1 MFSQLAIHKCVPL
14 HGMVLNKGFSCQERS
29 ACVFVQA
36 LNLND
41 TSLTDKGVTAVAVA
55 IAQSAPH
62 LEELELALN
71 EITPQGTP

>member
-1 MFSQLAIHKCVPL
+1 ML
-14 HGMVLNKGFSCQERS
+14 
-29 ACVFVQA
+29 VQA

-41 TSLTDKGVTAVAVA
+41 TSLTDKGITAVAIA

-71 EITPQGTP
+71 EITPQGAPQYSVHQLLLQMWGTELICLRP